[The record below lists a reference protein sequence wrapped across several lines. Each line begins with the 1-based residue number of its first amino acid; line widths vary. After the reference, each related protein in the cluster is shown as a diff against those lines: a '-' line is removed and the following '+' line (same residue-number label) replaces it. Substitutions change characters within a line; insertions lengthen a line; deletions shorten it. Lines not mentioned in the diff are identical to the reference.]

1 MTETDRIYIAI
12 VETMKK
18 YNVGQSIEALSK
30 YITTNNARYF
40 TNYNGARKTIT
51 VLTPAQ
57 VLQDA
62 LISIIKYEQIMT
74 EKGFTNISLNDKLV
88 DQAISEYRQGQKV
101 STELSSGDLGQLII
115 KLTSTNVEDA
125 IRILA
130 QNSDLFESF
139 LAQYSAIVCN
149 CRNELNQIP
158 NDNFPQINEYF
169 ARFEVSAEKKRA

>member
-18 YNVGQSIEALSK
+18 HGVEQSIGALSK
-30 YITTNNARYF
+30 YITTGNTRYF
-40 TNYNGARKTIT
+40 TSTNGARKMIAG
-51 VLTPAQ
+51 LTPAQ

-62 LISIIKYEQIMT
+62 LRSIIKYEQIMT
-74 EKGFTNISLNDKLV
+74 EKGFARMSSDDKLV
-88 DQAISEYRQGQKV
+88 DRAISEYKQGQKV
-101 STELSSGDLGQLII
+101 STELSSGDLGQLVI
-115 KLTSTNVEDA
+115 KMTSTNVEDA